1 MKQAKDVMCDSPK
14 HCEKNESLKNV
25 VNEMSK
31 SNIGSL
37 PVVDKDKK
45 VIGVITDR
53 DICIGLAKTDKPLSE
68 LKVSEVMSSQAHTCK
83 LEDSADT
90 ALRLMRLKQVGRL
103 PVVDK
108 EGRLEG
114 ILSLNGIVRH
124 HRKNNEKVEEQYPGE
139 ENVINTLHSIAER
152 NHKHDYQLA

>member
-1 MKQAKDVMCDSPK
+1 MKQVKDVMCDSPK

-31 SNIGSL
+31 SNIGSM

-45 VIGVITDR
+45 VLGVVTDR
-53 DICIGLAKTDKPLSE
+53 DICIGLAKTNKPLSE
-68 LKVSEVMSSQAHTCK
+68 LKVSEVMSSQAHTCT
-83 LEDSADT
+83 LEDNADN
-90 ALRLMRLKQVGRL
+90 ALKIMRTKKVGRL

-108 EGRLEG
+108 EGRLKG

-124 HRKNNEKVEEQYPGE
+124 HHKNNEKVEEQYPGE
-139 ENVINTLHSIAER
+139 ENVMNTLHSIAER
-152 NHKHDYQLA
+152 NHKHELEQV

>member
-45 VIGVITDR
+45 VIGVVTDR

-68 LKVSEVMSSQAHTCK
+68 LKVGDVMSSQAHTCK

-108 EGRLEG
+108 EGRLQG

-124 HRKNNEKVEEQYPGE
+124 HRKNNEKVEEQYPGK